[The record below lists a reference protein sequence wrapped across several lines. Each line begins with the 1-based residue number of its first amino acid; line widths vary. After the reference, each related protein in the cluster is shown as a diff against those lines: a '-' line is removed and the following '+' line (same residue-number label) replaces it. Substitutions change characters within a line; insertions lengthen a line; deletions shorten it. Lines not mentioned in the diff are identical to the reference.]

1 MQSLFVLLRIT
12 IFEKGFPSLLS
23 PTKTLFSAKYH
34 MYQNEKFTTSPDA
47 QPMTKFHICPKTK
60 STPLPAKPAEHP
72 YPARLNRKFR
82 HPASPAKGFRILPQA
97 GKFPY
102 FDLFPRPRILIPH
115 RPTSTFIPPYPSGSS
130 DIPPHPPKVSVFFP
144 KPASSRISTCSPDRG
159 SSFRTARPAP
169 LFHLTRQ
176 EVPTSRLTRQ
186 RFPHSSP
193 TKQVPVFRSGP
204 KFPDCKKNT
213 SIL

>member
-1 MQSLFVLLRIT
+1 
-12 IFEKGFPSLLS
+12 
-23 PTKTLFSAKYH
+23 

-47 QPMTKFHICPKTK
+47 QPMTKFHICPKVK
-60 STPLPAKPAEHP
+60 STKMPC
-72 YPARLNRKFR
+72 
-82 HPASPAKGFRILPQA
+82 
-97 GKFPY
+97 
-102 FDLFPRPRILIPH
+102 RPN
-115 RPTSTFIPPYPSGSS
+115 
-130 DIPPHPPKVSVFFP
+130 PPKVSAFFP

-193 TKQVPVFRSGP
+193 TKQVPLFRSGP
-204 KFPDCKKNT
+204 KFPDCKKTPPSFKNGGVSLIQT
-213 SIL
+213 SDYSAAEVSSSTLYSAMCSNRLRFSLTFS

>member
-12 IFEKGFPSLLS
+12 IFRKTFIS
-23 PTKTLFSAKYH
+23 PLANENFVFSK
-34 MYQNEKFTTSPDA
+34 Q
-47 QPMTKFHICPKTK
+47 
-60 STPLPAKPAEHP
+60 
-72 YPARLNRKFR
+72 
-82 HPASPAKGFRILPQA
+82 
-97 GKFPY
+97 
-102 FDLFPRPRILIPH
+102 IPH
-115 RPTSTFIPPYPSGSS
+115 VTIKMKIHRISKRTTDDKIPHMPQNKINTPAGQTGRAPVSRLTRS
-130 DIPPHPPKVSVFFP
+130 KVSVFFP

-159 SSFRTARPAP
+159 SSFHTARPAP

>member
-12 IFEKGFPSLLS
+12 IFRKTFIS
-23 PTKTLFSAKYH
+23 PLANENFVFSKQIPHVTIKMKIHRISRRTTDDKISH
-34 MYQNEKFTTSPDA
+34 MPQNK
-47 QPMTKFHICPKTK
+47 IN
-60 STPLPAKPAEHP
+60 TPAGQTGRFP

-82 HPASPAKGFRILPQA
+82 HPASPAKGFRIFSQA

-102 FDLFPRPRILIPH
+102 FDLFP
-115 RPTSTFIPPYPSGSS
+115 
-130 DIPPHPPKVSVFFP
+130 
-144 KPASSRISTCSPDRG
+144 DRG
-159 SSFRTARPAP
+159 SSFRTAQPVP

-204 KFPDCKKNT
+204 KFPDCKKTPPSFKNGGVSLIQT
-213 SIL
+213 SDYSAAEVSSSTLYSAMCSNRLRFSLTFS

>member
-1 MQSLFVLLRIT
+1 M
-12 IFEKGFPSLLS
+12 P
-23 PTKTLFSAKYH
+23 
-34 MYQNEKFTTSPDA
+34 QNK
-47 QPMTKFHICPKTK
+47 IN
-60 STPLPAKPAEHP
+60 TPAGLTGRFP

-130 DIPPHPPKVSVFFP
+130 DIPPHPPKVSAFFP
-144 KPASSRISTCSPDRG
+144 DQAGSLIPLRPKISG
-159 SSFRTARPAP
+159 
-169 LFHLTRQ
+169 LQ
-176 EVPTSRLTRQ
+176 
-186 RFPHSSP
+186 
-193 TKQVPVFRSGP
+193 
-204 KFPDCKKNT
+204 KNT